1 MNSLKE
7 SAKRKDIGRRC
18 ELCSRSPQRGFTLL
32 EVLVAITILAIG
44 ILALARM
51 QVQAVQSNSSG
62 RQLTEATILA
72 QDKVEDIRL
81 VNKLYLSDTSLP
93 EPAGIQDTL
102 NNWSFDT
109 DGNGILDDF
118 NWASPPGPGPE
129 GREGPFDVTGAAL
142 ATGGYIREWCIE
154 DGVPV
159 AKAKTIHVRV
169 SYNNRQVTLKTVI
182 SQ

>member
-7 SAKRKDIGRRC
+7 SAKRKDMGMRC

-93 EPAGIQDTL
+93 EPAGIQDTQ
-102 NNWSFDT
+102 NNWSIDT

-118 NWASPPGPGPE
+118 NWASPE
-129 GREGPFDVTGAAL
+129 GIEGPIDVTGAAT

-169 SYNNRQVTLKTVI
+169 RWDNNRRVTLETVM

>member
-81 VNKLYLSDTSLP
+81 VNKFYLSDTSLP
-93 EPAGIQDTL
+93 EPAGIQDTQS
-102 NNWSFDT
+102 NWSIDT
-109 DGNGILDDF
+109 DGDGILDDF
-118 NWASPPGPGPE
+118 DWATPGPE
-129 GREGPFDVTGAAL
+129 GIEGPIDVTGAAL
-142 ATGGYIREWCIE
+142 ATGGYIREWCVE

-169 SYNNRQVTLKTVI
+169 RWDNNRQVTLKTVM

>member
-93 EPAGIQDTL
+93 EPAGIQDTQS
-102 NNWSFDT
+102 NWSFDT

-118 NWASPPGPGPE
+118 DWAS
-129 GREGPFDVTGAAL
+129 REGIEGPIDVTGAAL

>member
-7 SAKRKDIGRRC
+7 SAKRKDMGRRC

-93 EPAGIQDTL
+93 EPAVIQDTL
-102 NNWSFDT
+102 TNWSIDT

-118 NWASPPGPGPE
+118 DWDAPPGPE
-129 GREGPFDVTGAAL
+129 GIEGPIDVTGAAL
-142 ATGGYIREWCIE
+142 ATGGYIREWCVE